1 MPVAAAAG
9 RVCAAPTVG
18 CPPAVPVVV
27 SGEEISPDAAAVFC
41 YYGIETVRV
50 VRE

>member
-1 MPVAAAAG
+1 MG

-27 SGEEISPDAAAVFC
+27 SGEVIGADAADVFR
-41 YYGIETVRV
+41 YYGIEKVRV
-50 VRE
+50 VR